1 MESFIEN
8 LRIIIGESS
17 LNTLSLQNVGYAVG
31 ILFLFLIFR
40 KFFSSCII
48 NVLKKITEKTKT
60 EVDDKI
66 VQSIEEPLRFFFLII
81 GLFAAIT
88 YLPLEQETNQFL
100 DSAIKT
106 LITVNIFWLIYKLI
120 EPLSFGFKRLSK
132 AFGSSLADDLE
143 HFFVRSTKIIIFFL
157 GTMTILQQWGINII
171 AFVGGLGLAG
181 AAVALAAK
189 DTVSNLFGGLTIFA
203 DKTFKKGDR
212 IETDFCEGFVES
224 VGLRATKIRSLSRA
238 IITIPNAKLTDTA
251 VINWSQMTSRR
262 VKMVL
267 GLEYRTTSMQ
277 LRKIVKKLRTYL
289 SGHKKINNK
298 ELQGVHLVNFGDS
311 SIDIDLHY
319 FTEPT
324 DYLEWRNVVHQNM
337 LDFKSIIES
346 ENASFAFPSVSMY
359 VEKMN
364 EENIK
369 LGRKKS

>member
-1 MESFIEN
+1 
-8 LRIIIGESS
+8 
-17 LNTLSLQNVGYAVG
+17 
-31 ILFLFLIFR
+31 
-40 KFFSSCII
+40 
-48 NVLKKITEKTKT
+48 
-60 EVDDKI
+60 
-66 VQSIEEPLRFFFLII
+66 
-81 GLFAAIT
+81 
-88 YLPLEQETNQFL
+88 
-100 DSAIKT
+100 
-106 LITVNIFWLIYKLI
+106 
-120 EPLSFGFKRLSK
+120 
-132 AFGSSLADDLE
+132 
-143 HFFVRSTKIIIFFL
+143 
-157 GTMTILQQWGINII
+157 MTILQQWGINVI

-212 IETDFCEGFVES
+212 IETNFCEGFVES

-267 GLEYRTTSMQ
+267 GLEYKTSSAQ
-277 LRKIVKKLRTYL
+277 LRTIVKKLRSYL
-289 SGHKKINNK
+289 SRHKKINNK
-298 ELQGVHLVNFGDS
+298 ELQGVHLVNFNDS

-324 DYLEWRNVVHQNM
+324 DYLEWRNVVHQNI
-337 LDFKSIIES
+337 LDFKKIVES
-346 ENASFAFPSVSMY
+346 EKANFAFPSVSMY
-359 VEKMN
+359 LEKMN

>member
-1 MESFIEN
+1 
-8 LRIIIGESS
+8 
-17 LNTLSLQNVGYAVG
+17 
-31 ILFLFLIFR
+31 
-40 KFFSSCII
+40 
-48 NVLKKITEKTKT
+48 
-60 EVDDKI
+60 
-66 VQSIEEPLRFFFLII
+66 
-81 GLFAAIT
+81 
-88 YLPLEQETNQFL
+88 
-100 DSAIKT
+100 
-106 LITVNIFWLIYKLI
+106 
-120 EPLSFGFKRLSK
+120 
-132 AFGSSLADDLE
+132 
-143 HFFVRSTKIIIFFL
+143 
-157 GTMTILQQWGINII
+157 MTILQQWGINII

-337 LDFKSIIES
+337 LDFKSIVES

-364 EENIK
+364 EKNIK